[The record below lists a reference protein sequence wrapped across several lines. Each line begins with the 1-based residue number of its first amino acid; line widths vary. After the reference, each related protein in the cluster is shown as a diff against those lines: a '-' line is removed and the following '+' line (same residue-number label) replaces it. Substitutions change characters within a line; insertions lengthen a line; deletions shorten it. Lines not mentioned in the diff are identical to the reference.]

1 MSPFTCQVQDS
12 PLQIRSTCS
21 HVNISRPHSLSP
33 PSGCLFLSLPGQQN
47 SGKSCLI
54 SMPSPPFCP
63 PSSRLQMPLFHG
75 TNLVKFTT
83 GLHTAEYSDQFSA
96 LTLTSQQPQT
106 QLFPPSSLKPLDLRT
121 PHSPG
126 FPPAPPSTS
135 GSPWWLLF
143 FTRLSVSGP
152 FCPLSPWTF
161 LLLSTFPLQAH
172 GLRACLQ
179 DDHFQT
185 VSLALTSP
193 QAPVLTM

>member
-1 MSPFTCQVQDS
+1 MSPFTCQVHNS

-21 HVNISRPHSLSP
+21 HINISRSPYLSP
-33 PSGCLFLSLPGQQN
+33 PSGCLFLSLPRQQN
-47 SGKSCLI
+47 SGKSGLI
-54 SMPSPPFCP
+54 SMPSPPFYP

-96 LTLTSQQPQT
+96 LILTSQQPQT

-161 LLLSTFPLQAH
+161 LLISTLPLSETFSRLM
-172 GLRACLQ
+172 
-179 DDHFQT
+179 
-185 VSLALTSP
+185 ALESVYRTITSK
-193 QAPVLTM
+193 LYL

>member
-12 PLQIRSTCS
+12 PLQTRSTCS
-21 HVNISRPHSLSP
+21 HVNISRPHYLSP

-47 SGKSCLI
+47 SGKSGLI
-54 SMPSPPFCP
+54 SMPPPPFCP
-63 PSSRLQMPLFHG
+63 PPSRLQMPLFHG

-96 LTLTSQQPQT
+96 LTLISQQPQT
-106 QLFPPSSLKPLDLRT
+106 QLFPPSSLKPLDLWT

-143 FTRLSVSGP
+143 FSRLSVSGP
-152 FCPLSPWTF
+152 FCALSPWAF
-161 LLLSTFPLQAH
+161 LLLSTLPLSEASCR
-172 GLRACLQ
+172 LM
-179 DDHFQT
+179 
-185 VSLALTSP
+185 ALEPVYRTITSK
-193 QAPVLTM
+193 LYL